1 MSSVAKTGTD
11 IGRNLG
17 KKILEKEMDRFN
29 KEYITSLGI
38 TLTNNE
44 IKDITKVIK
53 SLKNRGILL
62 KGTTKK
68 VTSQEG
74 GFYLQLLFSF
84 RLLITAAL
92 LLMKS
97 IFTYLMFCYHLYYQ
111 QQCQRQMQLFK
122 KIHGWRITALI
133 TSSREME
140 DVMKIGKSLEESGF
154 LIKGISETIKNEA
167 KEQKEEFFSMLL
179 GILAASILEN
189 TLAGQWVIKAGE
201 STTRAGKYF

>member
-97 IFTYLMFCYHLYYQ
+97 IFTYLMFCYHLDY
-111 QQCQRQMQLFK
+111 
-122 KIHGWRITALI
+122 
-133 TSSREME
+133 
-140 DVMKIGKSLEESGF
+140 
-154 LIKGISETIKNEA
+154 
-167 KEQKEEFFSMLL
+167 
-179 GILAASILEN
+179 
-189 TLAGQWVIKAGE
+189 
-201 STTRAGKYF
+201 